1 MKKVGMLCLSI
12 LALCWGLLGCT
23 NGEEI
28 PSASGV
34 SSETASEEGGPVVI
48 CADESFRENLK
59 ELISYLAATGNETEY
74 ELLVLPDDTE
84 DREPELTRLRTEIM
98 AGEGPD
104 AFILDATI
112 PGTVTDSGEPL
123 EALFPNVE
131 KSMYSHLFL
140 DLEEMVQSSEIIEL
154 ENCNQTVM
162 DVGVAGDGR
171 FLLPLTYTFSTV
183 VVDKSALEDPDY
195 TFSTLDEL
203 LQSDQET
210 LKGLFSFRT
219 FKLFPNCLGVLADYE
234 GQNLLVTTE
243 SLTTAIQQAD
253 AFTEFQDE
261 QYSQSPAVRNGE
273 TSWSAWMELPYD
285 ETEYTVFPIPN
296 PEGGVTAA
304 VTAYA
309 AINRN
314 AAHPQEAFALI
325 EQLFR
330 EELVTQTGSGFEV
343 NGYHY
348 CSTFSFGV
356 NSGYL
361 SALPVKEQLLLD
373 YIEPNTQE
381 TTMASLR
388 AAVERIDSA
397 KVYSD
402 LDMDIY
408 NLYETWHWSYG
419 RSEEPLEELVE
430 RTISSMEMNLAE

>member
-48 CADESFRENLK
+48 CVDESFRENLK

-162 DVGVAGDGR
+162 DVGVAGDNR
-171 FLLPLTYTFSTV
+171 FLLPLTYTFSAHIF
-183 VVDKSALEDPDY
+183 DCSALRDSEY
-195 TFSTLDEL
+195 TFSTLGEVLMSDEAA
-203 LQSDQET
+203 
-210 LKGLFSFRT
+210 LKGTLAWST
-219 FKLFPNCLGVLADYE
+219 LAMFPNCLGPLADYE
-234 GQNLLVTTE
+234 GQNLLVTRE
-243 SLTTAIQQAD
+243 SLQTAVEQAD
-253 AFTEFQDE
+253 AFVALQDE
-261 QYSQSPAVRNGE
+261 AYSESNLVYPGGGLISWYGLMALQQEE
-273 TSWSAWMELPYD
+273 TA
-285 ETEYTVFPIPN
+285 YTVFPIPG
-296 PEGGVTAA
+296 PEGGVMAA
-304 VTAYA
+304 VTTYA
-309 AINRN
+309 AVNRN
-314 AAHPQEAFALI
+314 TAHPQEAFAFL
-325 EQLFR
+325 ELLFR
-330 EELVTQTGSGFEV
+330 EELALQAGLEA
-343 NGYHY
+343 NGYHHASAFQY
-348 CSTFSFGV
+348 GTDAGFSV
-356 NSGYL
+356 S
-361 SALPVKEQLLLD
+361 LPVKDQLALD
-373 YIEPNTQE
+373 YFAPQMQPD
-381 TTMASLR
+381 TMASLR
-388 AAVERIDSA
+388 AAIGRIDSA
-397 KVYSD
+397 KVYSN
-402 LDMDIY
+402 LDQDIY
-408 NLYETWHWSYG
+408 QLYETWHWSYG

-430 RTISSMEMNLAE
+430 RTISSMEMTLAE

>member
-162 DVGVAGDGR
+162 DVGVAGDNR

-234 GQNLLVTTE
+234 GQNLLVTQE
-243 SLTTAIQQAD
+243 SLQKAVEQGE
-253 AFTEFQDE
+253 AFAEFQD
-261 QYSQSPAVRNGE
+261 
-273 TSWSAWMELPYD
+273 D
-285 ETEYTVFPIPN
+285 
-296 PEGGVTAA
+296 
-304 VTAYA
+304 
-309 AINRN
+309 
-314 AAHPQEAFALI
+314 
-325 EQLFR
+325 
-330 EELVTQTGSGFEV
+330 
-343 NGYHY
+343 
-348 CSTFSFGV
+348 ST
-356 NSGYL
+356 
-361 SALPVKEQLLLD
+361 P
-373 YIEPNTQE
+373 
-381 TTMASLR
+381 SLR
-388 AAVERIDSA
+388 RCATGRTAGA
-397 KVYSD
+397 PG
-402 LDMDIY
+402 
-408 NLYETWHWSYG
+408 WSCPMTRRNTPCSPFPTRRG
-419 RSEEPLEELVE
+419 ASPQR
-430 RTISSMEMNLAE
+430 